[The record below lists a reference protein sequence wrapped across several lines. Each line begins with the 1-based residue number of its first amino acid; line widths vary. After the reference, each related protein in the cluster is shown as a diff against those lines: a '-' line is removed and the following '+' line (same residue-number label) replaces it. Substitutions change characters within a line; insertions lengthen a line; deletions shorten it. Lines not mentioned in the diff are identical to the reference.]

1 MSQIV
6 ISFSQA
12 VFGEFR
18 FKGFDLQVFSE
29 PFEITVCDL
38 KLEVPNWHL
47 KREKGSGKFTS
58 IGKSEKG
65 SSPS

>member
-6 ISFSQA
+6 ISCSRA
-12 VFGEFR
+12 VLGEFR
-18 FKGFDLQVFSE
+18 FRGPDLQVFSE

-47 KREKGSGKFTS
+47 KNEKQ
-58 IGKSEKG
+58 I
-65 SSPS
+65 